1 MIIMDTS
8 QDIVSLLYAKRG
20 KISILFV
27 DTALRFDYSRA
38 RKVVIIM
45 EITVGMKGVVESCVE
60 REDTAKEV
68 GSGDL
73 LVYATPCM
81 VALMEGAACEAIADC
96 MGENQTTVGTMLN
109 IEHIS
114 ATPVGLEVRA
124 EAEVTE
130 VAGKVITFD
139 VKAFDEA
146 GEIGRGTHK
155 RVVINAQK
163 FLDKTYGK
171 L

>member
-1 MIIMDTS
+1 
-8 QDIVSLLYAKRG
+8 
-20 KISILFV
+20 
-27 DTALRFDYSRA
+27 
-38 RKVVIIM
+38 M
-45 EITVGMKGVVESCVE
+45 EIIAGMKGEVSTLVE

-81 VALMEGAACEAIADC
+81 VALMEGAACDAIAEAL
-96 MGENQTTVGTMLN
+96 GENQTTVGTGLN

-124 EAEVTE
+124 EAEVTAVE
-130 VAGKVITFD
+130 GKVITFSLH
-139 VKAFDEA
+139 AFDEA
-146 GEIGRGTHK
+146 GEIGRGTHT
-155 RVVINAQK
+155 RVIVNSQK
-163 FLDKTYGK
+163 FLEKAYTK

>member
-1 MIIMDTS
+1 
-8 QDIVSLLYAKRG
+8 
-20 KISILFV
+20 
-27 DTALRFDYSRA
+27 
-38 RKVVIIM
+38 M
-45 EITVGMKGVVESCVE
+45 EITVGLKGTAFTDVA
-60 REDTAKEV
+60 REDTAREV

-81 VALMEGAACEAIADC
+81 VALMEGAACDAIAEC
-96 MGENQTTVGTMLN
+96 LGENQTTVGTALN

-114 ATPVGLEVRA
+114 ATPVGMEVRA

-130 VAGKVITFD
+130 VNGKAITFS
-139 VKAFDEA
+139 VTAYDEA

-155 RVVINAQK
+155 RVIINSQK
-163 FLDKTYGK
+163 FLEKVYAK